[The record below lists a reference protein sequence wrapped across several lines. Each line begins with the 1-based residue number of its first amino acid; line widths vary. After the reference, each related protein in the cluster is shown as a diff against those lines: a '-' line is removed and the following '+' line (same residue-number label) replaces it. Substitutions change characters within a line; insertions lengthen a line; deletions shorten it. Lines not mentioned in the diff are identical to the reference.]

1 MSSHVRQQIR
11 KAVAAKVDDITDFGT
26 GAAVRVYTDR
36 VHPITHAAGGEG
48 THLRGD
54 RPRRRHDGCR
64 GSVSGPSG
72 VTVDI
77 EIRASAK
84 TAIDDTLDD
93 LCVKVEE
100 KIMSDDTLGGLAI
113 GTRYQKTMIG
123 MDGESEK
130 PRGLAVITYAV
141 DYRVAYNEPETAI
154 TS

>member
-36 VHPITHAAGGEG
+36 VHPITTLPAAKVLTSEEIDLEDDTMGAAGVY
-48 THLRGD
+48 RV
-54 RPRRRHDGCR
+54 RRR
-64 GSVSGPSG
+64 